1 MDTELVTLQIDG
13 KSVSVPAGTTVLA
26 AAEKAG
32 VEIPNLC
39 FLKGLAPYG
48 ACGVCVVEAEGCPKL
63 LRACATQ
70 VREGMVVNSKGERAL
85 KARKLAFELLMGDHD
100 GDCLGPCKIEC
111 PAHTDCQK
119 YVGEIAEGRF
129 SDAAATVM
137 ETFPLPSSIGRVCP
151 HPCERKCRRGK
162 VESPIS
168 IAALKAFAADE
179 TRRRGE
185 AAPAPAVDEPA
196 LAGKRVTIVGGGPA
210 GLTCAYQLARRGAKV
225 KVVDQMPEMGGMLRY
240 GIPEY
245 RLPKAVLKAET
256 DLIAAMGVEFVNNF
270 KIGRDASLADLRGEC
285 DALVVANGAWRS
297 SPMRIPG
304 EDSEGVLG
312 GIDFL
317 REKPRLDGRTVAVVG
332 GGNTAMDACR
342 TAVRLGAKAVYVVYR
357 RTRAEMPAEEV
368 EIVEAEEEGVSF
380 MFLRNPAEVAI
391 AGGRVAGLKL
401 QVMELGEPDE
411 KGRRRPVPVEGK
423 FEDLKLDVVIMA
435 IGQKNDPA
443 GFEPLVATERGTIA
457 ADRAYRAA
465 FKDEAP
471 GLAPVFAC
479 GDAVNRGAG
488 IAIQAIAQAKETAE
502 SIAAHFAGRA
512 FEGGLGV
519 ISVRDPERIDFSAY
533 EKKPRESA
541 AVRPAAERR
550 ADFGEVSKG
559 LTAEQAMA
567 EASRCLKCGCH
578 DYQDCKLIRYA
589 KELKTDVIRLRG
601 EYHPAELETKLVSI
615 ERNQRK
621 CIACNLC
628 VRVCEEKAKKGLI
641 GLVGRG
647 FTTVIRPEF
656 RDLSAVAGC
665 AECRMCVDA
674 CPTGAL
680 RLLAK

>member
-1 MDTELVTLQIDG
+1 MGNTSPRKVISPVMATSARTGMPVKADTI
-13 KSVSVPAGTTVLA
+13 
-26 AAEKAG
+26 
-32 VEIPNLC
+32 
-39 FLKGLAPYG
+39 
-48 ACGVCVVEAEGCPKL
+48 
-63 LRACATQ
+63 
-70 VREGMVVNSKGERAL
+70 
-85 KARKLAFELLMGDHD
+85 
-100 GDCLGPCKIEC
+100 
-111 PAHTDCQK
+111 
-119 YVGEIAEGRF
+119 
-129 SDAAATVM
+129 
-137 ETFPLPSSIGRVCP
+137 
-151 HPCERKCRRGK
+151 
-162 VESPIS
+162 
-168 IAALKAFAADE
+168 
-179 TRRRGE
+179 
-185 AAPAPAVDEPA
+185 
-196 LAGKRVTIVGGGPA
+196 
-210 GLTCAYQLARRGAKV
+210 AKV
-225 KVVDQMPEMGGMLRY
+225 
-240 GIPEY
+240 
-245 RLPKAVLKAET
+245 
-256 DLIAAMGVEFVNNF
+256 
-270 KIGRDASLADLRGEC
+270 
-285 DALVVANGAWRS
+285 
-297 SPMRIPG
+297 
-304 EDSEGVLG
+304 
-312 GIDFL
+312 
-317 REKPRLDGRTVAVVG
+317 
-332 GGNTAMDACR
+332 
-342 TAVRLGAKAVYVVYR
+342 
-357 RTRAEMPAEEV
+357 
-368 EIVEAEEEGVSF
+368 
-380 MFLRNPAEVAI
+380 
-391 AGGRVAGLKL
+391 
-401 QVMELGEPDE
+401 
-411 KGRRRPVPVEGK
+411 
-423 FEDLKLDVVIMA
+423 MA

-519 ISVRDPERIDFSAY
+519 ISARDPERIDFSVY

-541 AVRPAAERR
+541 AVRPASERR

-578 DYQDCKLIRYA
+578 DYKDCKLIRYA
-589 KELKTDVIRLRG
+589 KELKTDVTRLRG

-656 RDLSAVAGC
+656 RDPSAVAGC